1 MTVFGNNSVVQNL
14 FPCLSSPCLSNCQV
28 KLNVCNCQVT
38 LNVSFC
44 QVTQNVCNFCLY
56 LRSYTKTKTIQK
68 EFLNIINF
76 NILGSGRSL

>member
-14 FPCLSSPCLSNCQV
+14 FLCLSSPCLCNCQV

-44 QVTQNVCNFCLY
+44 QVTQNVCNCWVELTFFQVVY
-56 LRSYTKTKTIQK
+56 
-68 EFLNIINF
+68 NIPENT
-76 NILGSGRSL
+76 